1 VQLSELGGGC
11 CTHCPPWLRTCLL
24 HVFLNGVQFF
34 DEEEEIFDQVKKKFL
49 TK

>member
-1 VQLSELGGGC
+1 L
-11 CTHCPPWLRTCLL
+11 PPLAAHLPAPSN
-24 HVFLNGVQFF
+24 VFLNGVQFF